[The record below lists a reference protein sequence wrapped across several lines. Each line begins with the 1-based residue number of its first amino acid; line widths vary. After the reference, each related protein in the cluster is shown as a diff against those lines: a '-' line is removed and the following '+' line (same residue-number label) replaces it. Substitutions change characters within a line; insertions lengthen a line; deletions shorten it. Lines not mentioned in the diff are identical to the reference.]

1 MSLMGMVD
9 LCESLAHWMDAI
21 DASREAPQTSG
32 FMMKEVVQPMYEM
45 LSQARSLRT
54 DENLIL
60 RASCICIEL
69 IIYLSWN
76 CAPSA
81 INLTAIASELKEVIS
96 STQFRPCCYS
106 DLTCCQL
113 MLGAVATKEGSPTR
127 AWFTSRLSSAWR
139 VVKSRGCND
148 PMGILNRNMVFKAG
162 LGPRF
167 KSLWVELDS

>member
-1 MSLMGMVD
+1 MVD

-21 DASREAPQTSG
+21 DASRAAPQTSG

-60 RASCICIEL
+60 QASCICIEL
-69 IIYLSWN
+69 
-76 CAPSA
+76 
-81 INLTAIASELKEVIS
+81 KEVVS

-148 PMGILNRNMVFKAG
+148 PMGILNGNMVFKGG

-167 KSLWVELDS
+167 KSLWVELDSQSLPQSELPC